1 MKTFQFI
8 KNRYFYSSMVLL
20 FTLLVIDDTTLYKLY
35 KMKKELNNLQI
46 ENKKKT
52 IEISLI
58 KEKTIQ
64 LTSNKFALEKFAREH
79 YLMKKKDEVIYVF
92 EDLEKLSDF
101 K

>member
-1 MKTFQFI
+1 
-8 KNRYFYSSMVLL
+8 MVLL
-20 FTLLVIDDTTLYKLY
+20 FTLLVIDDTTLFKLY

-52 IEISLI
+52 TEISLI

-92 EDLEKLSDF
+92 EDLEKLSAF

>member
-1 MKTFQFI
+1 MA
-8 KNRYFYSSMVLL
+8 LL

-52 IEISLI
+52 TEISLI

>member
-1 MKTFQFI
+1 
-8 KNRYFYSSMVLL
+8 MVLL

-35 KMKKELNNLQI
+35 KMKKELNNLQT

-52 IEISLI
+52 TEISLI